1 MYKYILFTVVLSSQ
15 LFSGYNVGDI
25 ISADHQNME
34 FNYCYPS
41 DSTGTFSFSK
51 HTEKVFVLDMSASW

>member
-1 MYKYILFTVVLSSQ
+1 MYKYILFSVVLFCQ
-15 LFSGYNVGDI
+15 LFSEYDIGDI
-25 ISADHQNME
+25 ISADHLNME

-41 DSTGTFSFSK
+41 DSTGTFSFSN